1 MKGRGLISWRLYC
14 YLACYVVIAIC
25 LLLEGA
31 LLLFAG
37 LPYFVPI
44 RSLIFVVG
52 SLWVITCIA
61 AIYGAVRARPV
72 LVLFASCLLFAVS
85 AIRWLHVTDEK
96 TLEMLLYD
104 HSLEVGVII
113 ASLVLCF
120 ISGKLRGKA
129 QPTI

>member
-1 MKGRGLISWRLYC
+1 MKDLRLIPWRLFC
-14 YLACYVVIAIC
+14 YLACYVGIAIC

-44 RSLIFVVG
+44 RSLIFLIG
-52 SLWVITCIA
+52 CLWVVTCIA

-72 LVLFASCLLFAVS
+72 LVLFAGCLLLVVS
-85 AIRWLHVTDEK
+85 AIRWLHFTEEK
-96 TLEMLLYD
+96 TLEMFLYD
-104 HSLEVGVII
+104 HSLELGVIV

-120 ISGKLRGKA
+120 ISGKLRGKT